1 MNRTLSPAT
10 FIISMIFLLMVPLGA
25 TFYLYL
31 SINDLPYE
39 KLDVLT
45 VPVTQEPV
53 SLTLNLSSPD
63 DNVFTTSSDLLVQGK
78 TSPKAEIILSTEA
91 EDFVLETSSSG
102 SFSTTIRLTEGV
114 NSIEVSAFDDL
125 GNNKDEQ
132 RTVYY
137 SKEKI

>member
-10 FIISMIFLLMVPLGA
+10 FIISMILLLMVPLGA
-25 TFYLYL
+25 TFYLYF

-39 KLDVLT
+39 KSNVLT

-53 SLTLNLSSPD
+53 SLILNLSSPD
-63 DNVFTTSSDLLVQGK
+63 DNVFTASSDLLIQGK
-78 TSPKAEIILSTEA
+78 TSPRADIILSTEK
-91 EDFVLETSSSG
+91 EDFVVEASSSG
-102 SFSTTIRLTEGV
+102 SFSTTIKLTEGI
-114 NSIEVSAFDDL
+114 NSIEVSAFDNL
-125 GNNKDEQ
+125 GNNKSEQ